1 MKEDLKK
8 KAEELE
14 QTLKMQFQ
22 MAKNDTGEIA
32 KVGGT
37 VLVGGLLSYTLIRL
51 FRKKK
56 NRKTDKVM
64 QALASQGL
72 LDDEIRAKLTQKRSS
87 GLFGRL
93 GGILLPMAINFG
105 KERFFQRMEQGKR
118 NKISEAPKH

>member
-1 MKEDLKK
+1 MNEDLKK

-14 QTLKMQFQ
+14 QTLKMQLQ
-22 MAKNDTGEIA
+22 MVKNESGEIV

-37 VLVGGLLSYTLIRL
+37 VLVGGLLSYTLIRI

-72 LDDEIRAKLTQKRSS
+72 LDNEIRAKLTQKRSS

-93 GGILLPMAINFG
+93 SGILLPMAINFG
-105 KERFFQRMEQGKR
+105 KEKFIQKMEQGKR
-118 NKISEAPKH
+118 NKINEAPNH